1 MFGVK
6 WEETKSSSM
15 PNKERK
21 RNNIMK
27 KTIQTGLLTLLAV
40 ILFWGCSS
48 ESYPGLEYENP
59 DIVKNGETPDENKG
73 FPINVYVNEQSVIS
87 LSSHS
92 ASSRESDMTRGVGP
106 FQTEKDDDVKDGKI
120 TEYQRKLMD
129 LKKDT
134 TTFYIFAFRDKKA
147 LAAPDDD
154 SQRLLLDPDLHWYQV
169 EKENAPSGVTQDVL
183 RLDCLIDGKD
193 YYKGMRSNLD
203 AEQLLKMDRPET
215 SPLYWGEYQEVSYNF
230 FAYSVGDVNLNP
242 SMYLRPGVENMDD
255 VEKIQWG
262 IPHRDADSIWYEN
275 FAIDGSQDLM
285 AGYAPLITK
294 DMLEDGGRYAIQA
307 ENLTENEK
315 KRILN
320 DGNYTSFAA
329 HRNIE
334 PEIDLKH
341 LLTRLRFNIV
351 AGDSTA
357 SYTTI
362 DSVYVTS
369 PYRGNFVVAVNSKDK
384 LDKIGF
390 KPKMDET
397 VNLYLHDLPLL
408 DEDGHLLPSEIM
420 TVDNTDEDNI
430 NKRTI
435 PWDKKYWIKDETGEI
450 IGKWKLSDRD
460 HKSIGDDLLVPE
472 QEQITLV
479 IRSTYDPN
487 RKKHAEEGV
496 IGDNKREFRSRYVIS
511 AAAQADNNEG
521 NKNYYDP
528 EQGKFLFRRGYIY
541 DITMVVYGLQKI
553 QVDANIEGWIHG
565 EDIDI
570 DPDDT
575 EDHEIVN

>member
-1 MFGVK
+1 
-6 WEETKSSSM
+6 
-15 PNKERK
+15 
-21 RNNIMK
+21 MK

-59 DIVKNGETPDENKG
+59 DVVKNGETPDDDKG
-73 FPINVYVNEQSVIS
+73 LPINVYINEQAVIS
-87 LSSHS
+87 LSSKS

-120 TEYQRKLMD
+120 TEYQRTLMD

-147 LAAPDDD
+147 VTAPDDD
-154 SQRLLLDPDLHWYQV
+154 SQRLLRDPDLGSWYQV
-169 EKENAPSGVTQDVL
+169 EKENAPSGVNQDAL

-193 YYKGMRSNLD
+193 FYKGMRANID
-203 AEQLLKMDRPET
+203 GDKILKMDRPE
-215 SPLYWGEYQEVSYNF
+215 SAPLYWGEYQEVSYNF
-230 FAYSVGDVNLNP
+230 FAYSVGDVNLSP
-242 SMYLRPGVENMDD
+242 THYLQPGVNNLETVEN
-255 VEKIQWG
+255 IQWG

-285 AGYAPLITK
+285 GGYAPLLTK
-294 DMLEDGGRYAIQA
+294 EMFEDKGRYATQG
-307 ENLTENEK
+307 ENLTENEL

-341 LLTRLRFNIV
+341 LLTRLRFTIV

-369 PYRGNFVVAVNSKDK
+369 PYRGNFVVAVNSKEK
-384 LDKIGF
+384 LDKLGF
-390 KPKMDET
+390 KPQMDET
-397 VNLYLHDLPLL
+397 TNLYLHDLPLL
-408 DEDGHLLPSEIM
+408 DEDGHLLPSKIM

-435 PWDKKYWIKDETGEI
+435 PWDKKYWVKDPDTGEI
-450 IGKWKLSDRD
+450 IGKWKLSDRE

-479 IRSTYDPN
+479 IKSTYDPN
-487 RKKHAEEGV
+487 RKKHAEGEV
-496 IGDNKREFRSRYVIS
+496 GDYKREFRSRYVIN
-511 AAAQADNNEG
+511 AAAQADNNIN
-521 NKNYYDP
+521 NKNYYDS
-528 EQGKFLFRRGYIY
+528 EQEKFLFKRGYIY
-541 DITMVVYGLQKI
+541 DVTMVVYGLQKI
-553 QVDANIEGWIHG
+553 QVTANIDGWIQG
-565 EDIDI
+565 EEIEI

>member
-1 MFGVK
+1 MK
-6 WEETKSSSM
+6 QTL
-15 PNKERK
+15 RK
-21 RNNIMK
+21 V
-27 KTIQTGLLTLLAV
+27 LWTLLAV
-40 ILFWGCSS
+40 MLFWACSS
-48 ESYPGLEYENP
+48 ESYPGLHYEDVDVVTN
-59 DIVKNGETPDENKG
+59 NETPDPNAG
-73 FPINVYVNEQSVIS
+73 LPINVYVNEQSVVT
-87 LSSHS
+87 LSSNS
-92 ASSRESDMTRGVGP
+92 AFSREGDMTRGVGA
-106 FQTEKDDDVKDGKI
+106 FQTDKDQDVQDGKL
-120 TEYQRKLMD
+120 TDYQRQLMQ

-134 TTFYIFAFRDKKA
+134 TTFYILAFRDKTA
-147 LAAPDDD
+147 LAAPDDE
-154 SQRLLLDPDLHWYQV
+154 SQRLLNEPDLRWYQV
-169 EKENAPSGVTQDVL
+169 EKENGTSGANQDAQ

-193 YYKGMRSNLD
+193 YYKGMRANID
-203 AEQLLKMDRPET
+203 DEQLLKMDRPES
-215 SPLYWGEYQEVSYNF
+215 SPLYWGEYQEVSYDF
-230 FAYSVGDVNLNP
+230 FAYSVGDINRNP
-242 SMYLRPGVENMDD
+242 SMYLSPGTVNKDD
-255 VEKIQWG
+255 VEHIQWG
-262 IPHRDADSIWYEN
+262 IPHRDKDSIWYEN

-294 DMLEDGGRYAIQA
+294 DMLEDGGRYATQGA
-307 ENLTENEK
+307 NLTDNEK

-341 LLTRLRFNIV
+341 LLTRFRFNMV

-362 DSVYVTS
+362 DTVYVSS
-369 PYRGNFVVAVNSKDK
+369 PYYGNFVVAVNSREK

-390 KPKMDET
+390 KPKMDEYT
-397 VNLYLHDLPLL
+397 NLYLHDLPLL
-408 DEDGHLLPSEIM
+408 DADGHLLPSEIM

-435 PWDKKYWIKDETGEI
+435 PWDKKYWIKDPDTGNI
-450 IGKWKLSDRD
+450 IGKWKLSDRE
-460 HKSIGDDLLVPE
+460 HKSIGDDLLIPE

-487 RKKHAEEGV
+487 RKKHAEEGT

-511 AAAQADNNEG
+511 AATQADKNVNN
-521 NKNYYDP
+521 KYYYDA
-528 EQGKFLFRRGYIY
+528 EQGKFLFKRGYIY

-553 QVDANIEGWIHG
+553 QVTANIEGWNDGGTI
-565 EDIDI
+565 EI

-575 EDHEIVN
+575 EDHILY

>member
-1 MFGVK
+1 MK
-6 WEETKSSSM
+6 QTL
-15 PNKERK
+15 RK
-21 RNNIMK
+21 V
-27 KTIQTGLLTLLAV
+27 LWTLLAV
-40 ILFWGCSS
+40 MLFWACSS
-48 ESYPGLEYENP
+48 ESYPGLHYEDVDVVTN
-59 DIVKNGETPDENKG
+59 NETPDPNAG
-73 FPINVYVNEQSVIS
+73 LPINVYVNEQSVVT
-87 LSSHS
+87 LSSNS
-92 ASSRESDMTRGVGP
+92 AFSREGDMTRGVGA
-106 FQTEKDDDVKDGKI
+106 FQTDKDQDVQDGKL
-120 TEYQRKLMD
+120 TDYQRQLMQ

-134 TTFYIFAFRDKKA
+134 TTFYILAFRDKTA
-147 LAAPDDD
+147 LAAPDDE
-154 SQRLLLDPDLHWYQV
+154 SQRLLNEPDLRWYQV
-169 EKENAPSGVTQDVL
+169 EKENGTSGANQDAQ

-193 YYKGMRSNLD
+193 YYKGMRANID
-203 AEQLLKMDRPET
+203 DEQLLKMDRPES
-215 SPLYWGEYQEVSYNF
+215 SPLYWGEYQEVSYDF
-230 FAYSVGDVNLNP
+230 FAYSVGDINRNP
-242 SMYLRPGVENMDD
+242 SMYLSPGTVNKDD
-255 VEKIQWG
+255 VEHIQWG
-262 IPHRDADSIWYEN
+262 IPHRDKDSIWYEN

-294 DMLEDGGRYAIQA
+294 DMLEDGGRYATQGA
-307 ENLTENEK
+307 NLTESEK

-341 LLTRLRFNIV
+341 LLTRLRFTMV

-369 PYRGNFVVAVNSKDK
+369 PYYGNFVVAVNSREK

-390 KPKMDET
+390 KPKKNE
-397 VNLYLHDLPLL
+397 VANLYLHDLPPL

-420 TVDNTDEDNI
+420 KVDDTDEDNI

-435 PWDKKYWIKDETGEI
+435 PWDKKYWIKDPDTGDI
-450 IGKWKLSDRD
+450 IGKWKLSDRE
-460 HKSIGDDLLVPE
+460 HKPIGDDLLIPE

-487 RKKHAEEGV
+487 RKKHAEQGV
-496 IGDNKREFRSRYVIS
+496 VGDYKREFRSRYVIS
-511 AAAQADNNEG
+511 AATQADNNIS
-521 NKNYYDP
+521 NRYYYDP
-528 EQGKFLFRRGYIY
+528 VQEKFLFKRGFIY

-553 QVDANIEGWIHG
+553 QVTANIEGWKQG
-565 EDIDI
+565 EEIPI

-575 EDHEIVN
+575 DDHQIVH